1 MIVSII
7 ISTLCVFL
15 FFSIKT
21 IRTLRSEKKLL
32 QTEVQIYI
40 LKIERIR
47 KDGKDLQEKLKAVDK
62 LSRDDVIDELRK
74 RGEYQD

>member
-1 MIVSII
+1 MIVFII

>member
-1 MIVSII
+1 MIVFII

-62 LSRDDVIDELRK
+62 LSRDDVVDELRK